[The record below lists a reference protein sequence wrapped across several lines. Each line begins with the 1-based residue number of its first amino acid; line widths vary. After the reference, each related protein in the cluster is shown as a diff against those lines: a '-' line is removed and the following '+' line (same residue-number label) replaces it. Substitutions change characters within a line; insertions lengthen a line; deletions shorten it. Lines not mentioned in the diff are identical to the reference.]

1 MTKDEKIMLAREYFR
16 QVLLSAED
24 QMTDEIYAEIDP
36 DEEYDENELI
46 NEFNLDTISEVLN
59 LGFKAKYGE
68 PLDL

>member
-46 NEFNLDTISEVLN
+46 NEFNLDTIREVLN